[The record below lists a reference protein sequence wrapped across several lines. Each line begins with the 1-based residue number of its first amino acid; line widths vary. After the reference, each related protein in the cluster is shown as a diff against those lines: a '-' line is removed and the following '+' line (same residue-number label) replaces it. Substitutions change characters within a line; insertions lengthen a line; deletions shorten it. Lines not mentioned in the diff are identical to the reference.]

1 MKKTLDKAQQQI
13 KGFKDSVS
21 KSMQSINLALA
32 GIGAGLGI
40 GAAVNDAM
48 KFEASIQQL
57 NRLMGHSS
65 GEFLKWANSSAA
77 AFNMSK
83 SEAVQY
89 GATFSNIISTFTKS
103 TQDTQQ
109 YTQDLLKATA
119 VAASM
124 TGRSMEDAL
133 ERVRSG
139 MLGNT
144 EAIEDLGIFVNV
156 AMIESTKAFQ
166 QFANGKSWDQLDFKI
181 QQQIRLFA
189 ILEQAATKYGVEVGN
204 NAISATAQ
212 FVAQL
217 NNLKLAIGQAF
228 LPIWEA
234 ALPGLTAMVSW
245 MVKAMSVVAQ
255 FMTVL
260 FGKSPAKEAQSQ
272 ASANGQVAS
281 SASEMG
287 DAYKKAGKEAK
298 KAKGSLA
305 GFDEINTLADTN
317 SKDDE
322 ESDSGGVPTTG
333 GGTAIPIEIDEGI
346 GTKAEAI
353 SAKIRAAVES
363 IKGFF
368 KNVGGFISE
377 HKDIIISA
385 LVGIGVGIATYI
397 IATKG
402 ATVAQKAWNL
412 IVLAST
418 KLLTG
423 LKLAWAFLTGP
434 IGLVVA
440 AVTALTAAFVYF
452 YRTNETFK
460 GLVDG
465 ILNKIN
471 EAAIL
476 LWKNALV
483 PLGEYLATGFKEAW
497 DGVKTAA
504 EWVWKNVF
512 VPLGNFLGAGFKLAW
527 EGIQIVISSLETT
540 LQKLKDGFSSFGDK
554 LIEIKD
560 NALQITKD
568 KFGEFKKGIEENET
582 TIKAI
587 ATTLAVIFGPAL
599 IKTGVEATIAGAKM
613 AGTFILQMLR
623 TGTVSVAVSAQIYAG
638 IIGSMIKT
646 GLEAI
651 KTSAILTGQFIVS
664 LLKAGV
670 EGTKT
675 AAIMTGRFIV
685 SIIKTGVEAIKTA
698 AIITGQ
704 LIVSTVNYAIE
715 GWKAVAAITAQTTA
729 WIANKAQVI
738 ASTAVLAAQRTATI
752 VATTAQWAFNAALS
766 ANPIGI
772 VILAIG
778 ALVAAGI
785 ALYKNW
791 DDVKK
796 FAGELWN
803 GIKAAW
809 DNISKH
815 TEKIWDGVKDTV
827 KGVVNFLIGA
837 INKLIDGIN
846 SLNFSVPEIDIP
858 GVGKVGGFEIGL
870 PKIPKIPAL
879 AKGGITNGPMMAV
892 IGDNPGGREVVS
904 PLDDLQDIIASAVGT
919 AVSQAM
925 QMGGSNNSGP
935 VNLIIDGTTIA
946 RAIGPYINKE
956 NNRIGGTM
964 IITT

>member
-1 MKKTLDKAQQQI
+1 MATKNLLVRGGADFSAMKKAMEKAQQQI

-57 NRLMGHSS
+57 NRLMGQSS
-65 GEFLKWANSSAA
+65 TEFLKWANSSAA

-89 GATFSNIISTFTKS
+89 GATFANIISTFSKGTEE
-103 TQDTQQ
+103 TQQ
-109 YTQDLLKATA
+109 YTLDLLKATS

-234 ALPGLTAMVSW
+234 VLPSLTALVSW
-245 MVKAMSVVAQ
+245 MVKAMNVVAQ

-272 ASANGQVAS
+272 AGANAQVAS
-281 SASEMG
+281 SASDMG

-305 GFDEINTLADTN
+305 GFDEINTLADKE
-317 SKDDE
+317 SKNDE

-353 SAKIRAAVES
+353 SAKIRDTVES
-363 IKGFF
+363 IKGYF
-368 KNVGGFISE
+368 KNIGGFISE
-377 HKDIIISA
+377 HKDIIIAA
-385 LVGIGVGIATYI
+385 LGGIGAGLATYVL
-397 IATKG
+397 ATKSAG
-402 ATVAQKAWNL
+402 VATVIWDAIAK
-412 IVLAST
+412 AST
-418 KLLTG
+418 AVMKG
-423 LKLAWAFLTGP
+423 LRAAWVALTGP
-434 IGLVVA
+434 IGLIVLAVA
-440 AVTALTAAFVYF
+440 AAVAAFIYF
-452 YRTNETFK
+452 YRTNETFR
-460 GLVDG
+460 GVVDG
-465 ILNKIN
+465 VLNKIKD
-471 EAAIL
+471 AAIW
-476 LWKNALV
+476 LWEKALV
-483 PLGEYLATGFKEAW
+483 PLGEYLAG
-497 DGVKTAA
+497 
-504 EWVWKNVF
+504 
-512 VPLGNFLGAGFKLAW
+512 GFKLAW
-527 EGIQIVISSLETT
+527 EGI
-540 LQKLKDGFSSFGDK
+540 
-554 LIEIKD
+554 
-560 NALQITKD
+560 
-568 KFGEFKKGIEENET
+568 
-582 TIKAI
+582 
-587 ATTLAVIFGPAL
+587 
-599 IKTGVEATIAGAKM
+599 
-613 AGTFILQMLR
+613 
-623 TGTVSVAVSAQIYAG
+623 
-638 IIGSMIKT
+638 
-646 GLEAI
+646 
-651 KTSAILTGQFIVS
+651 
-664 LLKAGV
+664 
-670 EGTKT
+670 KT
-675 AAIMTGRFIV
+675 AATWVWKNVFIPLGDYLKVFNKQVITPLGNVLKDVLKVAFEAV
-685 SIIKTGVEAIKTA
+685 SEIAKSFWKNVLVPLGSFIADNFQPAVKGLSTVFKFLWEEVLKPLGSFIGDTFLTYWKNITNAIEFLWKEVLKPLVPF
-698 AIITGQ
+698 ITGQ
-704 LIVSTVNYAIE
+704 VDRAFKGIGETIE
-715 GWKAVAAITAQTTA
+715 GWKTTFKGITTFLSGAFKGDWEKA
-729 WIANKAQVI
+729 WEGLK
-738 ASTAVLAAQRTATI
+738 TI
-752 VATTAQWAFNAALS
+752 F
-766 ANPIGI
+766 
-772 VILAIG
+772 
-778 ALVAAGI
+778 
-785 ALYKNW
+785 
-791 DDVKK
+791 
-796 FAGELWN
+796 
-803 GIKAAW
+803 
-809 DNISKH
+809 
-815 TEKIWDGVKDTV
+815 
-827 KGVVNFLIGA
+827 KGVFESLYSIVKTPLDLI
-837 INKLIDGIN
+837 IN
-846 SLNFSVPEIDIP
+846 SINHVIKGLNSIDIDIP
-858 GVGKVGGFEIGL
+858 DWVPGFGGKKFGL
-870 PKIPKIPAL
+870 NIPTLPSLPNIPHL

-925 QMGGSNNSGP
+925 QMGGGSNSGP

-946 RAIGPYINKE
+946 RAIGPYLNKE
-956 NNRIGGTM
+956 NNRIGGSM

>member
-1 MKKTLDKAQQQI
+1 MATKNLLVRGGADFSAMKKAMEKAQQQI

-57 NRLMGHSS
+57 NRLMGQSS
-65 GEFLKWANSSAA
+65 TEFLKWANSSAA

-89 GATFSNIISTFTKS
+89 GATFANIISTFSKGTEE
-103 TQDTQQ
+103 TQQ
-109 YTQDLLKATA
+109 YTQDLLKATS

-166 QFANGKSWDQLDFKI
+166 QFANGKSWDQLDFKM

-234 ALPGLTAMVSW
+234 VLPGLTALVSW
-245 MVKAMSVVAQ
+245 MVKAMNVVAQ

-272 ASANGQVAS
+272 AGANAQVAS
-281 SASEMG
+281 SASDMG

-305 GFDEINTLADTN
+305 GFDEINNLADKD

-353 SAKIRAAVES
+353 SAKIRDTVES

-368 KNVGGFISE
+368 RDIGGFISE
-377 HKDIIISA
+377 HKDSIIAA
-385 LVGIGVGIATYI
+385 LGGIGAGLATYVL
-397 IATKG
+397 ATKG
-402 ATVAQKAWNL
+402 AGVATLIWDAIAKASAA
-412 IVLAST
+412 VM
-418 KLLTG
+418 KG
-423 LKLAWAFLTGP
+423 LRAAWVALTGP
-434 IGLVVA
+434 IGLIVLAVA
-440 AVTALTAAFVYF
+440 AAVAAFIYF
-452 YRTNETFK
+452 YRTNETFR
-460 GLVDG
+460 GVVDG
-465 ILNKIN
+465 VLNKIKD
-471 EAAIL
+471 AAIW

-483 PLGEYLATGFKEAW
+483 PLGEYLGTGFKLAW
-497 DGVKTAA
+497 EGIKIAA

-512 VPLGNFLGAGFKLAW
+512 VPFGDFLKKFYKDSLVPLGNVLKDVLVDAFEIVADVAKSFWKLVLVPLGDFLKAAFKPTVEAISAVFKYLWEVVLKPFGAYLGAVFTDIFKILTVTIQFLWNNVLKPLVPFITGILKGAFEQVGDTITNLKTVFIGLMNFISGVFTGDWEKAW
-527 EGIQIVISSLETT
+527 EGVKQIFKGVFDNLYDIVKRPLN
-540 LQKLKDGFSSFGDK
+540 
-554 LIEIKD
+554 LIID
-560 NALQITKD
+560 
-568 KFGEFKKGIEENET
+568 
-582 TIKAI
+582 AI
-587 ATTLAVIFGPAL
+587 NAVIGGLNSISVKVPDWVPEFGG
-599 IKTGVEATIAGAKM
+599 KT
-613 AGTFILQMLR
+613 
-623 TGTVSVAVSAQIYAG
+623 Y
-638 IIGSMIKT
+638 
-646 GLEAI
+646 
-651 KTSAILTGQFIVS
+651 
-664 LLKAGV
+664 
-670 EGTKT
+670 
-675 AAIMTGRFIV
+675 
-685 SIIKTGVEAIKTA
+685 
-698 AIITGQ
+698 
-704 LIVSTVNYAIE
+704 
-715 GWKAVAAITAQTTA
+715 
-729 WIANKAQVI
+729 
-738 ASTAVLAAQRTATI
+738 
-752 VATTAQWAFNAALS
+752 
-766 ANPIGI
+766 
-772 VILAIG
+772 
-778 ALVAAGI
+778 
-785 ALYKNW
+785 
-791 DDVKK
+791 
-796 FAGELWN
+796 
-803 GIKAAW
+803 
-809 DNISKH
+809 
-815 TEKIWDGVKDTV
+815 
-827 KGVVNFLIGA
+827 
-837 INKLIDGIN
+837 GIN
-846 SLNFSVPEIDIP
+846 
-858 GVGKVGGFEIGL
+858 
-870 PKIPKIPAL
+870 IPKIPHL

-919 AVSQAM
+919 AVMQAM
-925 QMGGSNNSGP
+925 QMGGGNNSGP

-946 RAIGPYINKE
+946 RAIGPYLNKE
-956 NNRIGGTM
+956 NNRIGGSM